1 MSVHNGLEMDYQ
13 SWRGKA
19 TFGSAGAS
27 SIQPVVGGYLVLK
40 MGQDITL
47 QSGQAPGL
55 VGNFTLQFTATVENY
70 TGATVTPVLYV
81 IAVNTGFFETLA
93 GSSRI
98 VKGVLSEADI
108 IAAEPVP
115 EMTQDGLARVV
126 GSGFFD
132 KIGSFFSMARDIYTA
147 TKPAV
152 SAVKK
157 MLPEGKVKSAL
168 DMVGY
173 GSAGAGLA
181 GAAMMGRSKK
191 SLAARLM

>member
-1 MSVHNGLEMDYQ
+1 
-13 SWRGKA
+13 
-19 TFGSAGAS
+19 
-27 SIQPVVGGYLVLK
+27 
-40 MGQDITL
+40 MGQDVTL

-55 VGNFTLQFTATVENY
+55 VGNFTLQFTATVENPTPY
-70 TGATVTPVLYV
+70 SLIPVLYV

-108 IAAEPVP
+108 ISAEPIP
-115 EMTQDGLARVV
+115 EMTHDGLARVV

-132 KIGSFFSMARDIYTA
+132 KIGSFISKAKDIYSA

-152 SAVKK
+152 SAVKN
-157 MLPEGKVKSAL
+157 MLPEGKVKKAL
-168 DMVGY
+168 GMVGY
-173 GSAGAGLA
+173 GQAGAGMAGMGRA
-181 GAAMMGRSKK
+181 GAGKK